1 MAPPLV
7 YPPHSITI
15 RAQPLTPSAFAPFGT
30 VIQYPSSTPT
40 SFSGKHSPIAG
51 AITVNAGTAQKHTA
65 VTPFT
70 NAYPLNKP
78 RASANV
84 NFFVCKPRKLLPAA
98 VDNVAVSGIFKVNV
112 LERHPY
118 TTQSFIP
125 LGLPA
130 PTRPEPTSSR
140 YLVIVAPSLDSRGN
154 PPDLANIKAFIAYG
168 NQGVTYNV
176 KTWHAPMVVL
186 GKNEI
191 GFVVLVHENQVD
203 GDDLEL
209 LNVGGEGV
217 NVEIH
222 EGLWGSRRERAKL

>member
-1 MAPPLV
+1 MSPPSV

-15 RAQPLTPSAFAPFGT
+15 HAQPLTHSAFSPFGS
-30 VIQYPSSTPT
+30 VIQNPTSPPERSTPIT
-40 SFSGKHSPIAG
+40 G
-51 AITVNAGTAQKHTA
+51 AITVNAGTAQKYTA
-65 VTPFT
+65 ITPFA
-70 NAYPLNKP
+70 NAYPHNKP

-84 NFFVCKPRKLLPAA
+84 NFFVCKPRKLLPLTA
-98 VDNVAVSGIFKVNV
+98 VDNVAECGIFTVKV

-130 PTRPEPTSSR
+130 PTRAQPTPSR

-154 PPDLANIKAFIAYG
+154 PPDLANIKAFIAHG
-168 NQGVTYNV
+168 NQGVTYGV
-176 KTWHAPMVVL
+176 RTWHAPMVVL
-186 GKNEI
+186 GKNDI

-203 GDDLEL
+203 RDDLEL
-209 LNVGGEGV
+209 LDVTGEGV

-222 EGLWGSRRERAKL
+222 EGMWGSRGERAKL